1 MKTPFFKKNP
11 VSIRRRFDEDSFK
24 NARLH
29 FSVWILTNQKRDL
42 IKIFQTTL
50 RWPLLNQLQTLLLAE
65 QHFESTN
72 IRILRVRFKLLDPF
86 RCGMGLRPIPHRN
99 FQWVSRPISL
109 FLVPLFRNGAKF
121 FLRFFLHF
129 LRKHSDIFSK
139 CTIRISGNRYRPVF
153 EFRLLLF
160 FRI

>member
-50 RWPLLNQLQTLLLAE
+50 RWPLLNQLQTLLLVE

-99 FQWVSRPISL
+99 FQWVSRPITL

-121 FLRFFLHF
+121 FLRFLQTFGA
-129 LRKHSDIFSK
+129 HSASIFSK
-139 CTIRISGNRYRPVF
+139 CELRGMGLSVCVF
-153 EFRLLLF
+153 LCFM
-160 FRI
+160 